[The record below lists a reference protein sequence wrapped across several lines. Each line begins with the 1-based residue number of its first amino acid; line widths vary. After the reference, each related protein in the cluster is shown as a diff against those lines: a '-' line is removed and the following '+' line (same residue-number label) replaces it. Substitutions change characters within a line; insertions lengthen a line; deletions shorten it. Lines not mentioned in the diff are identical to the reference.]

1 MPPKFT
7 FVFLQLTNPR
17 IPTDVAG
24 LNFGA
29 RGRGKRAW
37 RRRSWTYTDAL
48 SKARMESMIRL
59 CNVSRAQLQPQLAKH
74 PMKLRHQ
81 LVRAALATLTVCRV
95 TPDAMHNICS
105 RTCSPTRG
113 WLPHLM
119 LKVPSML
126 TGCSVFPCIFVQMGH
141 QLVPGGVVVGPDGGR
156 ATLGN
161 PRWSRSW
168 WTLHHPYRELTP
180 YMDVSSNDQSVLSC
194 FIIDDGSFC
203 V

>member
-1 MPPKFT
+1 
-7 FVFLQLTNPR
+7 
-17 IPTDVAG
+17 
-24 LNFGA
+24 
-29 RGRGKRAW
+29 
-37 RRRSWTYTDAL
+37 
-48 SKARMESMIRL
+48 
-59 CNVSRAQLQPQLAKH
+59 
-74 PMKLRHQ
+74 MKLRHQ
-81 LVRAALATLTVCRV
+81 LVWAALTTLTVCRV
-95 TPDAMHNICS
+95 TPDAMHNTCS
-105 RTCSPTRG
+105 RTRSPTRG
-113 WLPHLM
+113 CPPHLM

-141 QLVPGGVVVGPDGGR
+141 QLVAGGVVVGPDGGR